1 MVITAS
7 QARSQLFPLIE
18 QVNNDSVPVV
28 ITSKKGNAV
37 LVSESEWES
46 MVETMYLLR
55 TKTNRERLARSR
67 GEVQTGDL
75 YEHVLPVSKTA
86 QRTKGSPQVKKA
98 VQVAKASSVQR
109 KVAAKVVK
117 GERKKTSAR

>member
-7 QARSQLFPLIE
+7 EARSQLFPLIE
-18 QVNNDSVPVV
+18 QVNNDSAPVV

-55 TKTNRERLARSR
+55 TKTNRERLGRSLD
-67 GEVQTGDL
+67 EAKAGDL
-75 YEHVLPVSKTA
+75 YEYVLPISKTS
-86 QRTKGSPQVKKA
+86 QKTKVSPPVKKV
-98 VQVAKASSVQR
+98 VQASKISSPKR

-117 GERKKTSAR
+117 GTRKKTSAK